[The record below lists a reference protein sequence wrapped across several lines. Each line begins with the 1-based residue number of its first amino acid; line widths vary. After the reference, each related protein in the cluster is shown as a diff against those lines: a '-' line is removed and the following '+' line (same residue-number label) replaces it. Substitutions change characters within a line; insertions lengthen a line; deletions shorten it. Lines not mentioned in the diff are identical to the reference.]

1 LRVSDRALR
10 SMQAGVA
17 IAGLEISVYLSA
29 ERAVGRAPA
38 CPIGGGCETVQ
49 SSRYAEVAGIPV
61 AWLGAASYVALLVAA
76 LWPGAPGRLLG
87 LFVSTVGIG
96 FTAFLTYAEVALI
109 HALCAWCLA
118 SAVLTTL
125 AFVLAVGRLLAEE
138 GGCLRPSPV
147 PTAPG

>member
-1 LRVSDRALR
+1 
-10 SMQAGVA
+10 MQAGAA
-17 IAGLEISVYLSA
+17 IAGMGISVYLSA
-29 ERAVGRAPA
+29 KRAVGRAPA

-61 AWLGAASYVALLVAA
+61 AWLGVAGYVALLVSA

-125 AFVLAVGRLLAEE
+125 AFALAVGRLLAEE
-138 GGCLRPSPV
+138 GGWPRPSPG
-147 PTAPG
+147 PPGSGLTARCP